1 MSGWMNHKLES
12 KLPGEISI
20 TSDMLMTP
28 SIWQKARETEE
39 PLDEGEA
46 GVKKLA

>member
-1 MSGWMNHKLES
+1 MQNAMLDEKQLES

-46 GVKKLA
+46 GE